1 MVGQAGLAVVPRGA
15 VLAQADAAAL
25 GVLGVTGDI
34 SSGKYLLICK
44 KKNIYI
50 FVVPWDA
57 DVGVA
62 VTLAPAAHD
71 EVGDGVVVGL
81 QHLRVTEHL
90 VTECIQIAQRNP

>member
-1 MVGQAGLAVVPRGA
+1 MFERNCCNILFFV
-15 VLAQADAAAL
+15 
-25 GVLGVTGDI
+25 
-34 SSGKYLLICK
+34 K
-44 KKNIYI
+44 KKI
-50 FVVPWDA
+50 FVIPWDA

>member
-25 GVLGVTGDI
+25 GVLGVTGNI
-34 SSGKYLLICK
+34 SSRKYLSICK
-44 KKNIYI
+44 I
-50 FVVPWDA
+50 FVIPWDA

-62 VTLAPAAHD
+62 VTLAPATHD

>member
-1 MVGQAGLAVVPRGA
+1 MVGQTCLAVVARGP
-15 VLAQADAAAL
+15 VFAQTDAAACR
-25 GVLGVTGDI
+25 VLRVAG
-34 SSGKYLLICK
+34 
-44 KKNIYI
+44 
-50 FVVPWDA
+50 DA

>member
-34 SSGKYLLICK
+34 SSGKYLSICK
-44 KKNIYI
+44 KI
-50 FVVPWDA
+50 FVIPWDA

-62 VTLAPAAHD
+62 VTLAPAAHN
-71 EVGDGVVVGL
+71 EVGDGVVV
-81 QHLRVTEHL
+81 
-90 VTECIQIAQRNP
+90 